1 VSIDAI
7 EALRTRRSVRHFRS
21 DPVPHQTL
29 DELIEEACCAPSP
42 HGTRPWRF
50 AVVTTSEGKRALAV
64 DMGEQWAADLR
75 GDGLAEEQIARYVAR
90 SHRRI
95 EGAPA
100 VIVAC
105 LVKDV
110 LDCYPDAQ
118 RQAAEY
124 TMGAHSL
131 GAALENVLLG
141 AHARGLAGFWMCAPV
156 FCPAVARAALQLDP
170 SWEPQAL
177 ILLGYPQQA
186 PPAREAPS
194 VERMRVFR

>member
-1 VSIDAI
+1 
-7 EALRTRRSVRHFRS
+7 
-21 DPVPHQTL
+21 
-29 DELIEEACCAPSP
+29 
-42 HGTRPWRF
+42 
-50 AVVTTSEGKRALAV
+50 
-64 DMGEQWAADLR
+64 
-75 GDGLAEEQIARYVAR
+75 
-90 SHRRI
+90 
-95 EGAPA
+95 

-110 LDCYPDAQ
+110 LDRYPDEQ

-177 ILLGYPQQA
+177 ILLGYP
-186 PPAREAPS
+186 REAPPTREAHS
-194 VERMRVFR
+194 VESMRVFR

>member
-1 VSIDAI
+1 
-7 EALRTRRSVRHFRS
+7 
-21 DPVPHQTL
+21 
-29 DELIEEACCAPSP
+29 
-42 HGTRPWRF
+42 
-50 AVVTTSEGKRALAV
+50 
-64 DMGEQWAADLR
+64 
-75 GDGLAEEQIARYVAR
+75 
-90 SHRRI
+90 
-95 EGAPA
+95 

-110 LDCYPDAQ
+110 LDRYPDEQ

-177 ILLGYPQQA
+177 ILLGYPQEA
-186 PPAREAPS
+186 PPAREARS
-194 VERMRVFR
+194 VESMRVFR

>member
-1 VSIDAI
+1 M
-7 EALRTRRSVRHFRS
+7 
-21 DPVPHQTL
+21 L

-50 AVVTTSEGKRALAV
+50 AVVTTAEGKRALAAG
-64 DMGEQWAADLR
+64 MGERWAADLR

-110 LDCYPDAQ
+110 LDRYSDEQ
-118 RQAAEY
+118 RQVGEY
-124 TMGAHSL
+124 TMVAYSL
-131 GAALENVLLG
+131 GAALVNLLLG
-141 AHARGLAGFWMCAPV
+141 SHARVL
-156 FCPAVARAALQLDP
+156 
-170 SWEPQAL
+170 
-177 ILLGYPQQA
+177 
-186 PPAREAPS
+186 
-194 VERMRVFR
+194 